1 MKQAETHIVE
11 RAKMWLDPVFDEQT
25 RQEVERML
33 KEDPRE
39 LTECFFQ
46 NLEFGTGGLRGI
58 MGVGTNR
65 MNKYTVGL
73 ATQGLANYLI
83 KNYPNESIK
92 VAIAYD
98 SRNQSPEFARITAQV
113 LSANGMTVYL
123 FESLRPTPELSF
135 TIRHLQ
141 CHSGIVLTASH
152 NPKEYNGYKVYGQD
166 GGQLIAPHDQQVIDE
181 VLAITDYKNIKFNG
195 KEESIHVIGADIDA
209 VYLDKLESL
218 SLSGDLI
225 AQYGDMP
232 IVFTPLHGTGVELVP
247 MAMKAFGFKN
257 VILVPEQ
264 AVADGNFPTVK
275 SPNPEEA
282 SALQMAIDLAKE
294 KNAQLVMATDPD
306 ADRVGIAVRNPQ
318 GEYVLLN
325 GNETASLM
333 IYYMLNQWKQLG
345 KINGKQFLVKTIV
358 TTEIL
363 KKMAEDFGVE
373 CFDVLTG
380 FKYIAQII
388 RELEGKKEFIAGGEE
403 SYGYLVGNFV
413 RDKDA
418 IISCCMIAETAVWA
432 QSQGKNLLE
441 LLQEIHLRYGL
452 YREKLISLTKKG
464 IDGLEEIKQMME
476 KLRNNP
482 PASIAGSKVALIKD
496 YHKAIETRL
505 SDGSTQPIALPKSN
519 VIQIVLE
526 DQTIIT
532 ARPSGT
538 EPKIKFYFG
547 LNAKVQEASQY
558 QNTLES
564 LNNKANQIIEEL
576 DLK

>member
-11 RAKMWLDPVFDEQT
+11 RAKMWLDPLFDEQT

-195 KEESIHVIGADIDA
+195 KEESIHIIGADIDA
-209 VYLDKLESL
+209 VYLDKLKSL

-403 SYGYLVGNFV
+403 SYGYLVGDFV

-418 IISCCMIAETAVWA
+418 VISCCMIAETAVWA

-496 YHKAIETRL
+496 YHKAIETRI
-505 SDGSTQPIALPKSN
+505 SDGSTRPIALPKSN

-547 LNAKVQEASQY
+547 LNAKVQDASQY

>member
-195 KEESIHVIGADIDA
+195 KEESIHIIGADIDA
-209 VYLDKLESL
+209 VYLDKLKSL

-403 SYGYLVGNFV
+403 SYGYLVGDFV